1 MSSAISA
8 PTSKHLH
15 LFFTSIKLFTCRPDF
30 TFAVHQHST
39 CIKQSRSPANVHQ
52 HSTCIKQSRSQANV
66 HQHSTC
72 IKQSRSQAN
81 VHQHP
86 TCIESHHD
94 APMLTS
100 RQQDHRTMH
109 SPIFNIKRRN
119 RPTTHSHSFHAK
131 QSNATGEK
139 AFTALMPPS
148 RQSKAISTKRCT
160 AAGDKPK

>member
-15 LFFTSIKLFTCRPDF
+15 LLFTFIKLFTCRPDF
-30 TFAVHQHST
+30 TFAVHQHFT

-52 HSTCIKQSRSQANV
+52 HFTCIKQTFISIPHASSKS
-66 HQHSTC
+66 H
-72 IKQSRSQAN
+72 SQAN

-86 TCIESHHD
+86 TSHRIISRR
-94 APMLTS
+94 PMLTS
-100 RQQDHRTMH
+100 KWQDHRTMH
-109 SPIFNIKRRN
+109 SPMLTIKRRN
-119 RPTTHSHSFHAK
+119 YIMTHSHSFHAK

-139 AFTALMPPS
+139 AFTALMSPS